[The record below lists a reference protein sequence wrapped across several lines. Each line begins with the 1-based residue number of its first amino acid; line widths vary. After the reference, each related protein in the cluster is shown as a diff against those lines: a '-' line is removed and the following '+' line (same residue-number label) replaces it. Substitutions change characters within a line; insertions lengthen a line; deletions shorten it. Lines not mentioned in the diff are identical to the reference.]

1 MNVYVLFLFDSYK
14 QSRSSCSVL
23 RWGNVSCVYSTDHA
37 LSIQR
42 LPLSNT
48 FHIWSVE
55 LTCWNPARMNIFTGR
70 CLPGRNQIRTHDSKR
85 LRCQAYARRSAI
97 SGGGAINFR
106 GGQNTAR
113 KLHVSILYFS
123 MCVCLFVCYR
133 FSRQPL
139 NRLLWNLAR
148 CFEMISERQLTILVS
163 IGCIFNE
170 LPRMRYALYWARIS
184 VWTATVTWQWFG
196 FTFINA
202 LSSALSD
209 VKHLI

>member
-97 SGGGAINFR
+97 
-106 GGQNTAR
+106 R
-113 KLHVSILYFS
+113 KNKQIRKQLSFAVLWSYFSLISRRIVGRVPDLQKLLTLLQSILIH
-123 MCVCLFVCYR
+123 VR
-133 FSRQPL
+133 RG
-139 NRLLWNLAR
+139 WA
-148 CFEMISERQLTILVS
+148 CFL
-163 IGCIFNE
+163 
-170 LPRMRYALYWARIS
+170 
-184 VWTATVTWQWFG
+184 
-196 FTFINA
+196 
-202 LSSALSD
+202 
-209 VKHLI
+209 

>member
-70 CLPGRNQIRTHDSKR
+70 CLPGRNQIHTHDSKR

-97 SGGGAINFR
+97 ISCNVYATTHQFFCIIFGVIWGRDVPAV
-106 GGQNTAR
+106 QHTW
-113 KLHVSILYFS
+113 S
-123 MCVCLFVCYR
+123 MLECQC
-133 FSRQPL
+133 PA
-139 NRLLWNLAR
+139 LWR
-148 CFEMISERQLTILVS
+148 RTLVS
-163 IGCIFNE
+163 VVHCCRKSLPCLLQSLLSGQFYLKNE
-170 LPRMRYALYWARIS
+170 
-184 VWTATVTWQWFG
+184 
-196 FTFINA
+196 
-202 LSSALSD
+202 
-209 VKHLI
+209 K